1 MDSLKNSKIEIQ
13 KNFVAKY
20 KNEIFP
26 CLKGHEVLRK
36 RLHIKYTYLI
46 CISTFAFFSF
56 FAYTICATSKLDI
69 PYWLNQ
75 YSAFIFTALIAAIAC
90 SIIFRLKDEK
100 RFFENLKS
108 ECFPKILEAFGKINW
123 SNNKQVIAD
132 DELSASQLFATFNI
146 RTTDDEFCGT
156 YNDIDFKVCET
167 SLTYERGSGK
177 NRTCI
182 NVFKGIV
189 LKFHVNKNVNTHTMV
204 STKGDLTARDNKWIG
219 ILSILSS
226 IIFLFKGF
234 FETGDYTHLILP
246 AIVILF
252 FVGLLIWIFIKI
264 GPDFFKFMLQ
274 GSDDKKMEKIILEDV
289 KFGKKYHVYSQDQVE
304 ARCIVTPAFMEKF
317 LNLRTVYGAKNAKCA
332 FYGNTVMFAISTEK
346 NLFEIGSLNKT
357 LLEPETFKNL
367 YKEIDAIYDIINYF
381 KLDKQ

>member
-1 MDSLKNSKIEIQ
+1 MGSLKNSKIEIQ
-13 KNFVAKY
+13 KSFVAKY

-26 CLKGHEVLRK
+26 CLKGHEVLRR
-36 RLHIKYTYLI
+36 RLHIKYMWLI
-46 CISTFAFFSF
+46 SLSASALVGFLI
-56 FAYTICATSKLDI
+56 YTTVAMCKMNI

-75 YSAFIFTALIAAIAC
+75 CSAFIFTALIATVAC

-100 RFFENLKS
+100 SFFENLKS
-108 ECFPKILEAFGKINW
+108 EWFPKILETFGKVNW
-123 SNNKQVIAD
+123 SNNKKVIAD
-132 DELSASQLFATFNI
+132 NELEASQLFATFNI

-167 SLTYERGSGK
+167 SLTYESGSGK

-189 LKFHVNKNVNTHTMV
+189 LKFQVDKNVNTHTMV

-219 ILSILSS
+219 IISVLSS
-226 IIFLFKGF
+226 IVFLFKGF
-234 FETGDYTHLILP
+234 IETGDCTHLIIP

-252 FVGLLIWIFIKI
+252 FIGLLIWIFIKI

-304 ARCIVTPAFMEKF
+304 ARVIVTPAFMEKF
-317 LNLRTVYGAKNAKCA
+317 LNLKTAYGAKNAKCA
-332 FYGNTVMFAISTEK
+332 FYGKTAMFAISTDK
-346 NLFEIGSLNKT
+346 NLFEIGSLDKT
-357 LLEPETFKNL
+357 LLAPETFKNL
-367 YKEIDAIYDIINYF
+367 YNEIAAIYDIIDYF
-381 KLDKQ
+381 KLDK